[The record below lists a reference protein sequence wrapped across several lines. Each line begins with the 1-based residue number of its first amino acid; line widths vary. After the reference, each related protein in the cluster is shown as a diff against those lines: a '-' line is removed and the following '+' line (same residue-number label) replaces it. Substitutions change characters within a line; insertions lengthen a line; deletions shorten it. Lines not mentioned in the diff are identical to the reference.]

1 MVRRK
6 KLRRRDSNP
15 GKLGAVASVLT
26 TVLHWPLA
34 LNVNDADVLLLSMP
48 GLRLDKDSRDQV
60 AAHLL
65 DAHLRGLREAPR
77 RVESQLQR

>member
-26 TVLHWPLA
+26 TVLHWPL
-34 LNVNDADVLLLSMP
+34 ADVLLLSMP